1 VAVNLPDAIAN
12 YFTAQNR
19 HDTEATLAAFA
30 DDAVVTD
37 EGAEY
42 DGRDRIRAWIEDTT
56 KKYAATM
63 QPQGVNQAGD
73 ATDVSVL
80 VTGTFPGSPIELDF
94 FFTLRSGK
102 IASLATG

>member
-1 VAVNLPDAIAN
+1 MAINLPDAIAN

-42 DGRDRIRAWIEDTT
+42 DGRDRIRSWIED
-56 KKYAATM
+56 
-63 QPQGVNQAGD
+63 
-73 ATDVSVL
+73 
-80 VTGTFPGSPIELDF
+80 TFPGSPIELDF
-94 FFTLRSGK
+94 FFTLKGGK